1 LEKSIKKGL
10 GVSINSPIK
19 VLHVISSL
27 KRGGAEKWLVDM
39 VGLLHDYGIVQ
50 KVIYFHTG
58 PHENDIKA
66 LGVELILIRG
76 LLFRYDPVF
85 FMRLIAVIIREKPHI
100 IHSSLWAANFIARIV
115 GKILQIPVVTTHHSA
130 IDYDSKLRI
139 LLDTST
145 HVMAAHQVYVS
156 HHVKS
161 AIHTKLQLKESS
173 MSSIIQ
179 NGIDIDSFE
188 QKLNECSVSRDQI
201 GIPAQAFVVGAVGRF
216 VEVKNFS
223 FLLNVAA
230 QLVRMNPL
238 VYCILIGVG
247 PLESELRS
255 QARALGIESNV
266 RFFIGEPAYKY
277 YRVMDCFV
285 QPSIQEGLSIAL
297 LEAMYAKLPCIV
309 SAQNGNHEVIK
320 DQVQGVICKDFALET
335 YVDAIIDYKFN
346 RSKARATGQRGHE
359 CVVNRH
365 SGVYMVEQYFK
376 IYTQLLS
383 KRS

>member
-1 LEKSIKKGL
+1 MST
-10 GVSINSPIK
+10 NSPIK
-19 VLHVISSL
+19 VVHVISSL

-39 VGLLHDYGIVQ
+39 VGLLHDHGIVQ
-50 KVIYFHTG
+50 KVIYFHAG
-58 PHENDIKA
+58 PHENDIKS
-66 LGVELILIRG
+66 LGIESKLVRG

-85 FMRLIAVIIREKPHI
+85 FIRLFAVIIRERPNI
-100 IHSSLWAANFIARIV
+100 IHSSLWAANFIARII
-115 GKILQIPVVTTHHSA
+115 GKFLRIPVVTTHHSA

-156 HHVKS
+156 HQVKS
-161 AIHTKLQLKESS
+161 VIHTKLQLKESATD
-173 MSSIIQ
+173 SIIQ

-188 QKLNECSVSRDQI
+188 QKLNECSVSRDQV
-201 GIPAQAFVVGAVGRF
+201 GIPAQAFVIGAVGRF

-223 FLLNVAA
+223 FLLKVVA
-230 QLVRMNPL
+230 QLVRIDPL
-238 VYCILIGVG
+238 IYCILIGVG
-247 PLESELRS
+247 PLESELRA
-255 QARALGIESNV
+255 QAHELGIERNV
-266 RFFIGEPAYKY
+266 LFFIGEPACNY
-277 YRVMDCFV
+277 YRIMDCFV

-309 SAQNGNHEVIK
+309 SVQNGTHEVIK
-320 DQVQGVICKDFALET
+320 NHVQGVICKDFVLET
-335 YVDAIIDYKFN
+335 YMDAIIDCKFN
-346 RSKARATGQRGHE
+346 RSKARAMGQRGYE